1 MLTVGDKFPAFDL
14 KATVSTEIASAFT
27 SINNDTYK
35 GKWLVVFFWPKDF
48 TFVCPTEIA
57 AFGKLNGEF
66 ADRDACAEA
75 MTLMKRMGKSKSDAI
90 FVARDCHPQTVAVIE
105 TRAEPMGYRVIV
117 GDPKADLDPAAVF
130 GAVFQYPT
138 TDGRVEDYAAQV
150 AALHEAG
157 ALATVCAD
165 PLSLVLLTPPGEW
178 GADVVVG
185 SAQRFGVP
193 MGFGGPHA
201 GYMATRD
208 AFKRSMPGR
217 LIGVSVDSNGDR
229 ALRMALQTREQHIRR
244 EKATSNICTAQVLLA
259 NIAGMY
265 AVYHGP
271 DGLRTIARRVHRL
284 TAILAAGLT
293 KLGLSVETPVFFDT
307 ITVAVNDAAAVHA
320 RAVAAGYNLRPVGA
334 GHVGAAL
341 DETTTAADV
350 ARRAFGAAA
359 LAGAHAAA
367 AHATGHQHDA
377 AHLAGRDALRLGLR
391 DRHLR
396 GHAHARLLRGRLRR
410 GERRPNLV
418 RP

>member
-1 MLTVGDKFPAFDL
+1 MTPSLETLEQRDAFVGRHIGPSDADIAQML
-14 KATVSTEIASAFT
+14 KAVGATSLDALIDRTVPDEIRSDSHLEAPPMTEADVLA
-27 SINNDTYK
+27 
-35 GKWLVVFFWPKDF
+35 
-48 TFVCPTEIA
+48 EIR
-57 AFGKLNGEF
+57 GL
-66 ADRDACAEA
+66 ADRNRVMTSLIGMGYHGCHLPPVMLRNLLENPGWYTAYTPYQAEISQGRLEALLNYQQMIIDLTGMELANASLLDEGTAAAEA

-320 RAVAAGYNLRPVGA
+320 R
-334 GHVGAAL
+334 
-341 DETTTAADV
+341 
-350 ARRAFGAAA
+350 
-359 LAGAHAAA
+359 
-367 AHATGHQHDA
+367 
-377 AHLAGRDALRLGLR
+377 
-391 DRHLR
+391 
-396 GHAHARLLRGRLRR
+396 
-410 GERRPNLV
+410 
-418 RP
+418 